1 MADESL
7 RSCSDSPLSNQSL
20 YSSETIAANQLTP
33 PFIVRQ
39 AKKEEA
45 ERDRIIKEHA
55 LAELEKKQ
63 AAEAAA
69 EARKKADAEAVAR
82 WHVEQAEKAAKEKAK
97 KEEEERELRNKMRE
111 RLLAS
116 GVPEHQIQAMI
127 DGKRP
132 APPQV
137 LPQPMPM
144 MRPGMIPPPPPM
156 HHPHPHPHP
165 GPHPHPPAAVP
176 VPPNSNTY
184 TRMSRKHLSI
194 EALRARAIEYEL
206 DKVCTCHESPSFPI
220 CPAWSVTNM
229 IPLSPL
235 KNPDYIIIKRWVPA
249 EEQKDLWTLTR
260 VIRDDREKI
269 TTTLTVQDRSRH
281 HHRDKSRDNLV
292 LVRKTKRERSRSPS
306 VLMYLAGAR

>member
-1 MADESL
+1 MFQLTHSQNL
-7 RSCSDSPLSNQSL
+7 IH
-20 YSSETIAANQLTP
+20 YTSEIITANQWTTL
-33 PFIVRQ
+33 FIVRQ

-144 MRPGMIPPPPPM
+144 MRPGMMPPPPPM
-156 HHPHPHPHP
+156 HHHGPVHPHPHPHP

-176 VPPNSNTY
+176 VSPNSNTY

-194 EALRARAIEYEL
+194 EALRAKAIEFEL
-206 DKVCTCHESPSFPI
+206 DKVCNYTLYSLFFCSAWLDQRTNIITSFFF
-220 CPAWSVTNM
+220 
-229 IPLSPL
+229 L
-235 KNPDYIIIKRWVPA
+235 
-249 EEQKDLWTLTR
+249 
-260 VIRDDREKI
+260 
-269 TTTLTVQDRSRH
+269 
-281 HHRDKSRDNLV
+281 
-292 LVRKTKRERSRSPS
+292 
-306 VLMYLAGAR
+306 